1 MQPTDDVCS
10 VNGTYNSSNVPTHH
24 TQTTYVIPA
33 PGQNFDE
40 QSELNFGCND
50 STATVSRPCDGR
62 NVGLTAV
69 DHSALNRVHRYEN
82 SGNPNTCTAN
92 STNSTTIPVS
102 TPINNNFLS
111 ESTALPRTETA
122 SLRSSPERKPALSK
136 PRVSFDEDSNT
147 TEYTV
152 NVPHHYEDV
161 VTLRVPSKE
170 NLWFSCRG
178 SEHNRKRSR
187 VRRWF
192 HKPYQTTSSTEST
205 RWSWLRGRPTTIKL
219 PGDEMES
226 KSNGNHL
233 KSIYENES
241 EEHQRM
247 KVEKQIV
254 DESNDTDRDRGP
266 SSPKSDFYRTCTGHN
281 WEADQNP
288 KSSGD
293 PDGSNNSNNN
303 SMVWTTNF
311 LAALSI
317 LLIILTFPF
326 SLIYCIRIVAEYE
339 RAVVLRMGNLIPKGK
354 GTKGPGLFF
363 ILPCI
368 DSVRKV
374 DLRTVTFAIP
384 PQELL
389 TRDSVT
395 VSVDAVVYYRVLN
408 PVASV
413 LNIEDAAR
421 STRLL
426 AQTTIRN
433 VLGTKDLAQIL
444 MDRDEISTSMQS
456 SLDATTDAWGVKVR
470 KYVIVFLRATVENL
484 IFPQCIAVVQGV

>member
-1 MQPTDDVCS
+1 MHPVDEACS
-10 VNGTYNSSNVPTHH
+10 VNGIYTSSTVPTRRTQTGYNSSSNHNFNVR
-24 TQTTYVIPA
+24 
-33 PGQNFDE
+33 
-40 QSELNFGCND
+40 SEINRDRSVSETASPLLDVRNTAINEVSLSASN
-50 STATVSRPCDGR
+50 STGYG
-62 NVGLTAV
+62 NQ
-69 DHSALNRVHRYEN
+69 RYEN
-82 SGNPNTCTAN
+82 SDGQNISNN
-92 STNSTTIPVS
+92 
-102 TPINNNFLS
+102 TPIRCLRTNTNFVTEAITQPHS
-111 ESTALPRTETA
+111 EAGNVSVSSETKATA
-122 SLRSSPERKPALSK
+122 SK

-152 NVPHHYEDV
+152 DVPQNYEDV
-161 VTLRVPSKE
+161 VTLRIPSKE
-170 NLWFSCRG
+170 TSRFSCRR
-178 SEHNRKRSR
+178 SHQNWKRSSL
-187 VRRWF
+187 RWF
-192 HKPYQTTSSTEST
+192 HKTYHTAASPNPA
-205 RWSWLRGRPTTIKL
+205 RWSWLRGKSDKNRQ
-219 PGDEMES
+219 PGDEMEA
-226 KSNGNHL
+226 KPNGNHL
-233 KSIYENES
+233 KSIYENENEERRSDFEEKFS
-241 EEHQRM
+241 EET
-247 KVEKQIV
+247 KNL
-254 DESNDTDRDRGP
+254 DPNRGP
-266 SSPKSDFYRTCTGHN
+266 VSPKSDFYRICTGHD
-281 WEADQNP
+281 WEANQGA
-288 KSSGD
+288 KSGD
-293 PDGSNNSNNN
+293 DSDNNNNNNKN

-317 LLIILTFPF
+317 FLIILTFPF

-374 DLRTVTFAIP
+374 DLRTITFAIP

-444 MDRDEISTSMQS
+444 MDRDEISILMQS
-456 SLDATTDAWGVKVR
+456 NLDATTDAWGVK
-470 KYVIVFLRATVENL
+470 
-484 IFPQCIAVVQGV
+484 